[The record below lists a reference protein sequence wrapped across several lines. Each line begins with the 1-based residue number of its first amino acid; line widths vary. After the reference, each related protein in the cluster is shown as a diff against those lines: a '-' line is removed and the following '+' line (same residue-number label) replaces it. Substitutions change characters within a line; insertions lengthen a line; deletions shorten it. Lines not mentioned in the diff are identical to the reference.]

1 MIHFLFLLYLPF
13 SHAAKD
19 LAWYSTSNGVG
30 GLSSRS
36 VINPPLQAATAI
48 DFCQLPVDT
57 GKCSQQ
63 LVRYYYD
70 ATVDECKRFTFSG
83 CGGNSNRFMRR
94 AHCRN
99 RCVKQPNK
107 LEFQE
112 LKHRRTVTTS
122 TPIPLKKV
130 EEVTEETITATEKR
144 QPVTVPVRKVDIV
157 QSGHENGLCQ
167 DCDPLYGT
175 CIDGKCGCMKGFRS
189 LGKVCIDLNECD
201 NGAVCGPNARCVNE
215 IGSFQCVCDAGFSTD
230 GDCKIGQEACMD
242 EFDVNLTEEDCNNG
256 KQEIKYYYDS
266 ESVQCKQFFYGGC
279 KTKSR
284 NFFADLQTCD
294 VICVSNQRDYL
305 ESKGQPLHHPTH
317 QLSSEVTNEL
327 KSNHYKIDLFSS
339 PSSPVRPNRPLS
351 ADDWPLK
358 PVTLKPALNLD
369 FTEGHTKSTD
379 EKIKEAKD
387 AEKLVRELTPD
398 HNICELKF
406 EPVLREECIS
416 AEWAEKFFWNSE
428 FRDCEP
434 FWYDSSCD
442 PRDRAGKNY
451 FETFEECKKRCD
463 GTQES
468 TYITPTEIAKEVDHK
483 EEERKENEEEGKIEE
498 EKLETTTKALE
509 EENDENGFFFKVKP
523 QNYLEDVLS
532 TEKDDALNKPNG
544 FNPNEFLKMNIEKV
558 SDDGLKKIV
567 PKVVP
572 TEENEEE
579 DNIKKQDK
587 IEHDILDNL
596 KKKEEKETEGEVILS
611 EPSTCELEYDAD
623 LRNECTSAD
632 WTELFYWN
640 EQFKECEAFWYDSSC
655 GEPDYEKKN
664 LFKNWDDCNNK
675 CVKKIGKT
683 ATRTIPFITTTT
695 STTTTTTATTTAT
708 PTTSSIMLEETRRP
722 SYNQND
728 PLNLILNKAL
738 KPDESSELPEKF
750 PPNHEK
756 TFVNFAMKSE
766 VTATTKFDRL
776 KYMAEFRKKLLA
788 LPDNFSTT
796 TKLISPTSVP
806 STTSKK
812 STSTAQETTVT
823 QTPKT
828 TTSMDSIETTTTSF
842 DDFVEAE
849 KKRVLATIKM
859 LDRPDDLCDEPLH
872 PKLEEDCKNDQW
884 EIKWFFNSDRSA
896 CKSFW
901 YGGCEVESRNFFP
914 DHANCRHTCAH
925 KYGTPASFSPKVFI
939 PLGDLS
945 TPVPPRKDRLTTSL
959 KLTYPHSEDLFPNQ
973 NHVSVVELDGNFQR
987 LEEQDRLR
995 LSPTRPYKQK
1005 DQIPTEPNIVNISEG
1020 DKMEIA
1026 PAFYS
1031 HIDRVVHDM
1040 KSGGHPGYSKPEE
1053 FVRRIEAASNDYI
1066 KYDFQKPEVVTV
1078 IDKSPPTV
1086 PTRPVKE
1093 TTVKSDPT
1101 TRMPS
1106 TRSIN
1111 DPCDDEYDPKWDED
1125 CLGDSWVVR
1134 SYYDPKAEKCKAFWY
1149 GGCHTSSR
1157 NIWFDKETCRTSC
1170 AHKFPTELPMFGG
1183 SQSGESFESTAEFV
1197 IASEAPSASSSS
1209 VSSSSN
1215 TAHISPEHRFKVDLD
1230 QKLAD
1235 IKKEHEGREDLDYSK
1250 IVQHPVTVAADCLEV
1265 FNQSL
1270 SKPCGDGKSWSNR
1283 YYYDKDTRSCRMFWS
1298 NGCFDSSKN
1307 NFDDLETCQWKC
1319 EGRHPQPAGKSCL
1332 DKFDERY
1339 LEDCRHGEFTNR
1351 FYFDHDR
1358 KKCVVFHWGGCQAKS
1373 QNFFADM
1380 NVCQDLCES
1389 PPREITQACIQP
1401 FDKTYE
1407 NSCSA
1412 EKPQQYYYFDSSS
1425 GICKMFWFGNC
1436 KGENENIFSTLESC
1450 QWICE
1455 RKREE
1460 RKPAICADKFDQKY
1474 TESCGNSQWT
1484 EKWYFD
1490 QSSGD
1495 CTSFWWDG
1503 CTSSSQNIFPDE
1515 KSCTSNCKHPG
1526 FEISS
1531 KLASEDSKFRCLEPV
1546 EIGNCQETY
1555 PAFYYDRTSRSC
1567 RPFAYSG
1574 CGGNSNRFM
1583 TVSQCEN
1590 LCFAFNSMNEAEVDC
1605 HLPMHIGYGK
1615 NEDSCLPQAGFRFY
1629 YDRNYGKCS
1638 QMWYLGCGGNA
1649 NNFYS
1654 YEICQRTCSQS
1665 VQPRELERK
1674 TRASSEVCFE
1684 AAGDRGICGKNSS
1697 TYPLQRWTYGAQKCT
1712 SFTYSGCGGNRN
1724 RFASQDLCEKT
1735 CKGLLNSNDPRI
1747 CSFPPDWG
1755 SCNQLRYVWFYN
1767 LTRGTCDQFLYGGCG
1782 GNPNRFETFEICQ
1795 KACEVTGTDPCMESL
1810 DRGSWCEAMS
1820 NRYYFNKRARQCK
1833 GFHYTGCGKSG
1844 NNFLTKEE
1852 CQTKCEKRF
1861 PRAAPAASKKKTKA
1875 KLPVGYSGSK
1885 PKDKTPMLR
1894 HINLNGFNQTYFK
1907 SEPQWMDYTSC
1918 YGYRYNVS
1926 GRDTVLNVHY
1936 CSLRG
1941 SSDCISESYRT
1952 TEGEEYCNILRPFL
1966 RGQNLYSFYFGLD
1979 SVNPLYRPKDGLSGR
1994 IQRKNETIAAVLVLK
2009 ANHCHE
2015 IC

>member
-1 MIHFLFLLYLPF
+1 MHFLFLLFLPF
-13 SHAAKD
+13 TLAVKD
-19 LAWYSTSNGVG
+19 LAWYSSST
-30 GLSSRS
+30 GLGSSS
-36 VINPPLQAATAI
+36 AIHSPLQASTAI
-48 DFCQLPVDT
+48 DFCQLPVDI

-70 ATVDECKRFTFSG
+70 PAVDECKRFTFSG

-107 LEFQE
+107 LVTVQE
-112 LKHRRTVTTS
+112 LKHRRTVTTT
-122 TPIPLKKV
+122 TPTSEKKV
-130 EEVTEETITATEKR
+130 EETEK
-144 QPVTVPVRKVDIV
+144 VIDSVKND
-157 QSGHENGLCQ
+157 NGVCQ
-167 DCDPLYGT
+167 GCDPLYGT

-242 EFDVNLTEEDCNNG
+242 EFDVSLTEEDCNNG
-256 KQEIKYYYDS
+256 KQEIKYYYDA

-294 VICVSNQRDYL
+294 IVCVSNQRDYIK
-305 ESKGQPLHHPTH
+305 SNGQSLHHPTH
-317 QLSSEVTNEL
+317 QISSDLNGGNDL

-339 PSSPVRPNRPLS
+339 PSSPVRPDRPLS
-351 ADDWPLK
+351 VDDWPLK
-358 PVTLKPALNLD
+358 PVTLKPALDLD
-369 FTEGHTKSTD
+369 FSVAHTKSVGQKM
-379 EKIKEAKD
+379 EEADK

-416 AEWAEKFFWNSE
+416 ADWSEKFFWNSE

-442 PRDRAGKNY
+442 PRDRAGKNF
-451 FETFEECKKRCD
+451 FESFDDCKKKCD
-463 GTQES
+463 GGQEA
-468 TYITPTEIAKEVDHK
+468 YVIPTEEEKV
-483 EEERKENEEEGKIEE
+483 EEEEKPIEE
-498 EKLETTTKALE
+498 EIVPEETTTTTTTTTSTKSPE
-509 EENDENGFFFKVKP
+509 DEHSFFFKVKP

-532 TEKDDALNKPNG
+532 TENEEDQSKQHHNG
-544 FNPNEFLKMNIEKV
+544 FNPNEFLKQNAEKV
-558 SDDGLKKIV
+558 ESEELKKVI
-567 PKVVP
+567 PNQDDTTEATKKV
-572 TEENEEE
+572 E
-579 DNIKKQDK
+579 
-587 IEHDILDNL
+587 IEQSSSDET
-596 KKKEEKETEGEVILS
+596 KKEEQVEKVLAT
-611 EPSTCELEYDAD
+611 PTTCDLEYDAD

-632 WTELFYWN
+632 WNELFYWN

-655 GEPDYEKKN
+655 GEPDFEKKN
-664 LFKNWDDCNNK
+664 LFKNYEDCNNK
-675 CVKKIGKT
+675 CVKKIG
-683 ATRTIPFITTTT
+683 ATVKKIATTTTTTTT
-695 STTTTTTATTTAT
+695 STTTTTTTAS
-708 PTTSSIMLEETRRP
+708 PTTSSILLEETKRP
-722 SYNQND
+722 NYKQND

-756 TFVNFAMKSE
+756 TFVNFAIKSE

-788 LPDNFSTT
+788 LPDNFSTSGKPST
-796 TKLISPTSVP
+796 PTSSPT
-806 STTSKK
+806 TTQKIDPTSHEKTEK
-812 STSTAQETTVT
+812 QSTSTAPT
-823 QTPKT
+823 Q
-828 TTSMDSIETTTTSF
+828 TTTTTTF

-849 KKRVLATIKM
+849 KKKVLETIKI
-859 LDRPDDLCDEPLH
+859 LDRPEDLCDEPLH

-884 EIKWFFNSDRSA
+884 EIKWFFNSDRGA

-925 KYGTPASFSPKVFI
+925 KYGTPASFSSKVYI
-939 PLGDLS
+939 PPGDLS
-945 TPVPPRKDRLTTSL
+945 TPIPPRKDRLTTSL
-959 KLTYPHSEDLFPNQ
+959 KLTYPHSENLFPEQKNGE
-973 NHVSVVELDGNFQR
+973 VVELDGNFQR
-987 LEEQDRLR
+987 LEEQRL
-995 LSPTRPYKQK
+995 LNLLPTPSYKPK
-1005 DQIPTEPNIVNISEG
+1005 GPLPTAGNIVNVSEG
-1020 DKMEIA
+1020 DKAEIE

-1040 KSGGHPGYSKPEE
+1040 KSGGHPGYTKPEE
-1053 FVRRIEAASNDYI
+1053 FVRRIESASNDYI
-1066 KYDFQKPEVVTV
+1066 KYDFQKPEVVTI

-1086 PTRPVKE
+1086 PTITSMEHTKTETPVKSE
-1093 TTVKSDPT
+1093 PT
-1101 TRMPS
+1101 NKTPT

-1134 SYYDPKAEKCKAFWY
+1134 SYYDAKAEACKAFWY

-1170 AHKFPTELPMFGG
+1170 AHKFATDSPMTGPG
-1183 SQSGESFESTAEFV
+1183 VHSNEV
-1197 IASEAPSASSSS
+1197 ISSSS
-1209 VSSSSN
+1209 KIQESSTSSSASSN
-1215 TAHISPEHRFKVDLD
+1215 TAHVSPEHRFKLDLD

-1235 IKKEHEGREDLDYSK
+1235 IKRDHEGREDLAYSK
-1250 IVQHPVTVAADCLEV
+1250 MVDHPVTVAAECLES
-1265 FNQSL
+1265 FNESL
-1270 SKPCGDGKSWSNR
+1270 SKPCGDGKTWSNR

-1298 NGCFDSSKN
+1298 NGCFSSSKN
-1307 NFDDLETCQWKC
+1307 NFDDQETCQWKC

-1358 KKCVVFHWGGCQAKS
+1358 KKCVAFHWGGCQSKS

-1380 NVCQDLCES
+1380 TVCQDLCES
-1389 PPREITQACIQP
+1389 PPRDLTQACIQP
-1401 FDKTYE
+1401 FDKNYE

-1412 EKPQQYYYFDSSS
+1412 EQPQQYYYFDSSS

-1460 RKPAICADKFDQKY
+1460 RKPAICADKFDHKY
-1474 TESCGNSQWT
+1474 TESCGNSQWK

-1490 QSSGD
+1490 QSSGE

-1555 PAFYYDRTSRSC
+1555 PAFYYDRTSRTC

-1629 YDRNYGKCS
+1629 YDRSYGKCS

-1665 VQPRELERK
+1665 NQPRELERK
-1674 TRASSEVCFE
+1674 TRASSEGRPKF
-1684 AAGDRGICGKNSS
+1684 GIRK
-1697 TYPLQRWTYGAQKCT
+1697 
-1712 SFTYSGCGGNRN
+1712 
-1724 RFASQDLCEKT
+1724 
-1735 CKGLLNSNDPRI
+1735 I
-1747 CSFPPDWG
+1747 
-1755 SCNQLRYVWFYN
+1755 
-1767 LTRGTCDQFLYGGCG
+1767 
-1782 GNPNRFETFEICQ
+1782 
-1795 KACEVTGTDPCMESL
+1795 
-1810 DRGSWCEAMS
+1810 
-1820 NRYYFNKRARQCK
+1820 RARVQQ
-1833 GFHYTGCGKSG
+1833 
-1844 NNFLTKEE
+1844 L
-1852 CQTKCEKRF
+1852 
-1861 PRAAPAASKKKTKA
+1861 
-1875 KLPVGYSGSK
+1875 
-1885 PKDKTPMLR
+1885 
-1894 HINLNGFNQTYFK
+1894 
-1907 SEPQWMDYTSC
+1907 
-1918 YGYRYNVS
+1918 
-1926 GRDTVLNVHY
+1926 
-1936 CSLRG
+1936 
-1941 SSDCISESYRT
+1941 
-1952 TEGEEYCNILRPFL
+1952 
-1966 RGQNLYSFYFGLD
+1966 
-1979 SVNPLYRPKDGLSGR
+1979 
-1994 IQRKNETIAAVLVLK
+1994 
-2009 ANHCHE
+2009 
-2015 IC
+2015 

>member
-1 MIHFLFLLYLPF
+1 MHLFLLFIP
-13 SHAAKD
+13 HVIAVKD
-19 LAWYSTSNGVG
+19 LAWYSANPV
-30 GLSSRS
+30 LSSS
-36 VINPPLQAATAI
+36 HLVGPAAIQAATRI

-70 ATVDECKRFTFSG
+70 AAVDECKRFTFSG

-107 LEFQE
+107 PEVQE
-112 LKHRRTVTTS
+112 LKHRRTVTSTTS
-122 TPIPLKKV
+122 TPFQTVNEESTV
-130 EEVTEETITATEKR
+130 EPSATKR
-144 QPVTVPVRKVDIV
+144 LPVTLPVKKLELV
-157 QSGHENGLCQ
+157 QSGHGNGLCQ

-175 CIDGKCGCMKGFRS
+175 CLDGKCGCMKGFRS

-256 KQEIKYYYDS
+256 KQEINLNPTTYFSKF
-266 ESVQCKQFFYGGC
+266 K
-279 KTKSR
+279 
-284 NFFADLQTCD
+284 TCD

-305 ESKGQPLHHPTH
+305 KSKGQSLSHHPV
-317 QLSSEVTNEL
+317 LEISSDLNNGNDL

-339 PSSPVRPNRPLS
+339 PSSPVTPNRPLS

-358 PVTLKPALNLD
+358 PITLKPALNLD
-369 FTEGHTKSTD
+369 FSQGKTKSTA
-379 EKIKEAKD
+379 EKHKEADD
-387 AEKLVRELTPD
+387 AEILVHQLTPE
-398 HNICELKF
+398 HNSCDLKF

-416 AEWAEKFFWNSE
+416 ADWAEKFFWNSE
-428 FRDCEP
+428 FKDCEP

-442 PRDRAGKNY
+442 PRDRAGKNF
-451 FETFEECKKRCD
+451 FETFEDCKNKCD
-463 GTQES
+463 GVQS
-468 TYITPTEIAKEVDHK
+468 QYVVPITTVPDEQS
-483 EEERKENEEEGKIEE
+483 KIEE
-498 EKLETTTKALE
+498 VETSETPGIVDETTTTAAPE
-509 EENDENGFFFKVKP
+509 EESEENGFFFKVKP

-532 TEKDDALNKPNG
+532 SETEETQHYG
-544 FNPNEFLKMNIEKV
+544 FNPNEFLKQNSQNQKPTEITEILRILPAQTEHDEA
-558 SDDGLKKIV
+558 SELKK
-567 PKVVP
+567 
-572 TEENEEE
+572 E
-579 DNIKKQDK
+579 DK
-587 IEHDILDNL
+587 IEHDILEHL
-596 KKKEEKETEGEVILS
+596 KNKEPTEKVLS
-611 EPSTCELEYDAD
+611 TPSTCDLEYDDA

-632 WTELFYWN
+632 WTELYYWN
-640 EQFKECEAFWYDSSC
+640 AQFKECEAFWYDSSC
-655 GEPDYEKKN
+655 GDQDFSKKN
-664 LFKNWDDCNNK
+664 LFKNFDDCNNQ
-675 CVKKIGKT
+675 CVKKIGEALKKMDPET
-683 ATRTIPFITTTT
+683 TTTT
-695 STTTTTTATTTAT
+695 STTTTTTTAPTTTK
-708 PTTSSIMLEETRRP
+708 MEEPKR
-722 SYNQND
+722 SNYKQSD

-738 KPDESSELPEKF
+738 NPDESSELPEKF
-750 PPNHEK
+750 PPAHEQG
-756 TFVNFAMKSE
+756 FVNFAIKSE

-796 TKLISPTSVP
+796 PKQSSPTSSPTTTRMRSP
-806 STTSKK
+806 STHK
-812 STSTAQETTVT
+812 STVSQATKTASSTPQS
-823 QTPKT
+823 P
-828 TTSMDSIETTTTSF
+828 STTTSF
-842 DDFVEAE
+842 DDFVEKE
-849 KKRVLATIKM
+849 KKTVLETIKI
-859 LDRPDDLCDEPLH
+859 LDRPEDLCDEPLH

-884 EIKWFFNSDRSA
+884 EIQWFFNSDRGA

-901 YGGCEVESRNFFP
+901 YGGCEIESRNFFP
-914 DHANCRHTCAH
+914 DHANCRHSCAH
-925 KYGTPASFSPKVFI
+925 KYATPASFSSKVYI
-939 PLGDLS
+939 PPGELS

-959 KLTYPHSEDLFPNQ
+959 KLTYPHSEDLFPSEE
-973 NHVSVVELDGNFQR
+973 HSTVVELDGNFQR
-987 LEEQDRLR
+987 TEKQERIRLF
-995 LSPTRPYKQK
+995 PTKTFRPRA
-1005 DQIPTEPNIVNISEG
+1005 PTPTASNIVNVSEG
-1020 DKMEIA
+1020 EKTETA

-1040 KSGGHPGYSKPEE
+1040 KTGEHPGYTKPEE
-1053 FVRRIEAASNDYI
+1053 FVRRIESASNDYI
-1066 KYDFQKPEVVTV
+1066 KYDLQKPDVVTI

-1086 PTRPVKE
+1086 PSRKE
-1093 TTVKSDPT
+1093 RTERTEVTTKL
-1101 TRMPS
+1101 PS

-1125 CLGDSWVVR
+1125 CLGDTWVVR
-1134 SYYDPKAEKCKAFWY
+1134 SYYDSKAEKCKAFWY

-1170 AHKFPTELPMFGG
+1170 AHKFPTDMPMYGGAQSSEVSAEILP
-1183 SQSGESFESTAEFV
+1183 SPQEENSSKET
-1197 IASEAPSASSSS
+1197 SSSS
-1209 VSSSSN
+1209 SSSSSSN

-1230 QKLAD
+1230 QKFAD
-1235 IKKEHEGREDLDYSK
+1235 VKREHEGREDLAYSQM
-1250 IVQHPVTVAADCLEV
+1250 VQHPVTVSADCLEV
-1265 FNQSL
+1265 YNASL

-1283 YYYDKDTRSCRMFWS
+1283 YFYDKDTRSCRMFWS
-1298 NGCFDSSKN
+1298 NGCFSSSKN

-1358 KKCVVFHWGGCQAKS
+1358 KKCVAFHWGGCQSKS

-1380 NVCQDLCES
+1380 TVCQDLCES
-1389 PPREITQACIQP
+1389 PPRELTQACLQP
-1401 FDKTYE
+1401 FDTTYE
-1407 NSCSA
+1407 TSCSA
-1412 EKPQQYYYFDSSS
+1412 EKPQQYYYFDMSS

-1436 KGENENIFSTLESC
+1436 KGENQNIFSTLEAC

-1455 RKREE
+1455 RKRDE
-1460 RKPAICADKFDQKY
+1460 RKPAICADKFDTKY
-1474 TESCGNSQWT
+1474 TESCGDSQWT

-1495 CTSFWWDG
+1495 CSSFWWDE

-1531 KLASEDSKFRCLEPV
+1531 KLATEESKFRCLEPV
-1546 EIGNCQETY
+1546 EIGSCQETY
-1555 PAFYYDRTSRSC
+1555 PAFYYDRASRTC

-1665 VQPRELERK
+1665 DVPRELERK

-1684 AAGDRGICGKNSS
+1684 PPGDRGICGKNSS
-1697 TYPLQRWTYGAQKCT
+1697 TNPLKRWTYGNQKCT

-1724 RFASQDLCEKT
+1724 RFATQDICENT
-1735 CKGLLNSNDPRI
+1735 CNGLMNSNDPRI
-1747 CSFPPDWG
+1747 CSFSPDWG

-1782 GNPNRFETFEICQ
+1782 GNPNRFDTFEICQ

-1861 PRAAPAASKKKTKA
+1861 PRAAPSKKKAKV
-1875 KLPVGYSGSK
+1875 KLPVGYSGAK

-1894 HINLNGFNQTYFK
+1894 HINLNGNNQTYFK
-1907 SEPQWMDYTSC
+1907 SEPQWMDYSSC
-1918 YGYRYNVS
+1918 YGYRYNVT
-1926 GRDTVLNVHY
+1926 GRDTILNVHY
-1936 CSLRG
+1936 CAIRG
-1941 SSDCISESYRT
+1941 SADCISESYRS

-1979 SVNPLYRPKDGLSGR
+1979 SVNPMYRPKDGLSGR

-2009 ANHCHE
+2009 ANQCHE

>member
-1 MIHFLFLLYLPF
+1 MHFFFLLFLPF
-13 SHAAKD
+13 TLAVKD
-19 LAWYSTSNGVG
+19 LAWYSSST
-30 GLSSRS
+30 GLGSSSS
-36 VINPPLQAATAI
+36 VIHSPLQAATAI
-48 DFCQLPVDT
+48 DFCQLPVDI

-70 ATVDECKRFTFSG
+70 PAVDECKRFTFSG

-107 LEFQE
+107 LVTVQE
-112 LKHRRTVTTS
+112 LKHRRTVTTT
-122 TPIPLKKV
+122 TPADEKKV
-130 EEVTEETITATEKR
+130 EETEK
-144 QPVTVPVRKVDIV
+144 DID
-157 QSGHENGLCQ
+157 SAKNDNGVCQ
-167 DCDPLYGT
+167 GCDPLYGT
-175 CIDGKCGCMKGFRS
+175 CIDGKCGCMKGFRP

-201 NGAVCGPNARCVNE
+201 NGAVCGANARCVNE
-215 IGSFQCVCDAGFSTD
+215 IGSFQCVCDAGFSID

-256 KQEIKYYYDS
+256 KQEIKYYYDA
-266 ESVQCKQFFYGGC
+266 ETVQCKQFFYGGC

-294 VICVSNQRDYL
+294 IVCVSSQRDYIQ
-305 ESKGQPLHHPTH
+305 SNGQSLHHPTH
-317 QLSSEVTNEL
+317 QISSDLNGGYDL

-339 PSSPVRPNRPLS
+339 PSSPVRPDRPLS
-351 ADDWPLK
+351 VDDWPLK
-358 PVTLKPALNLD
+358 PVTLKPALDLD
-369 FTEGHTKSTD
+369 FSVAHTKSVGQKM
-379 EKIKEAKD
+379 EE
-387 AEKLVRELTPD
+387 AEKAEELVRELTPD

-416 AEWAEKFFWNSE
+416 ADWSEKFFWNSD

-442 PRDRAGKNY
+442 PRDRAGKNF
-451 FETFEECKKRCD
+451 FESFDDCKKKCD
-463 GTQES
+463 GGQGDYVVPIE
-468 TYITPTEIAKEVDHK
+468 KEKEDEVEERVEV
-483 EEERKENEEEGKIEE
+483 EEEEPVEEEIVPE
-498 EKLETTTKALE
+498 ETTTPTTTTTTLTKSPE
-509 EENDENGFFFKVKP
+509 DEHSFFFKVKP

-532 TEKDDALNKPNG
+532 TEKDEDQSKQHHNG
-544 FNPNEFLKMNIEKV
+544 FNPNEFLKQNAKKV
-558 SDDGLKKIV
+558 ETEELKKII
-567 PKVVP
+567 PKQEET
-572 TEENEEE
+572 TEAT
-579 DNIKKQDK
+579 
-587 IEHDILDNL
+587 
-596 KKKEEKETEGEVILS
+596 KKEEIEHSILEELKKE
-611 EPSTCELEYDAD
+611 EPVEKVLAAPTTCDLEYDAD

-632 WTELFYWN
+632 WNELFYWN

-655 GEPDYEKKN
+655 GEPDFEKKN
-664 LFKNWDDCNNK
+664 IFKNYEDCNNK
-675 CVKKIGKT
+675 CVKKIGET
-683 ATRTIPFITTTT
+683 AKKIATTTTATTTT
-695 STTTTTTATTTAT
+695 STTTTTTTTAS
-708 PTTSSIMLEETRRP
+708 PTTSSVLLEETKRP
-722 SYNQND
+722 NYKQTD

-756 TFVNFAMKSE
+756 TFVNFAIKSE

-788 LPDNFSTT
+788 LPDNFSTPGKPSTPTSAPT
-796 TKLISPTSVP
+796 TKKKIDPT
-806 STTSKK
+806 THEITEKQ
-812 STSTAQETTVT
+812 STSTAST
-823 QTPKT
+823 Q
-828 TTSMDSIETTTTSF
+828 TTTTTTF
-842 DDFVEAE
+842 NDFVEAE
-849 KKRVLATIKM
+849 KKKVLETIKI
-859 LDRPDDLCDEPLH
+859 LDRPEDLCDEPLH

-884 EIKWFFNSDRSA
+884 EIKWFFNSDRGA

-925 KYGTPASFSPKVFI
+925 KYGTPASFSSKVYI
-939 PLGDLS
+939 PPGGLS
-945 TPVPPRKDRLTTSL
+945 TPIPPRKDRLTTSL
-959 KLTYPHSEDLFPNQ
+959 KLTYPHSEDLFPEQ
-973 NHVSVVELDGNFQR
+973 KHRKVVELDGNFQR
-987 LEEQDRLR
+987 LEEQRLLR
-995 LSPTRPYKQK
+995 LLPTPSFKTK
-1005 DQIPTEPNIVNISEG
+1005 GPLPTAGNIVNVSEG
-1020 DKMEIA
+1020 DKAEIE

-1040 KSGGHPGYSKPEE
+1040 KSGGHPGYTKPEE
-1053 FVRRIEAASNDYI
+1053 FVRRIESASNDYI
-1066 KYDFQKPEVVTV
+1066 KYDFQKPEVVTI

-1086 PTRPVKE
+1086 PTITWMEQTKQ
-1093 TTVKSDPT
+1093 TTPLKSEPT
-1101 TRMPS
+1101 NKTPT

-1134 SYYDPKAEKCKAFWY
+1134 SYYDAKAKACKAFWY

-1170 AHKFPTELPMFGG
+1170 AHKFATDFPMT
-1183 SQSGESFESTAEFV
+1183 GEDHSKEV
-1197 IASEAPSASSSS
+1197 ISSSS
-1209 VSSSSN
+1209 EIQESSTSSSSSSDSASSN
-1215 TAHISPEHRFKVDLD
+1215 TAHVSPEHRFKLDLD

-1235 IKKEHEGREDLDYSK
+1235 IKRDHEGREDLAYSK
-1250 IVQHPVTVAADCLEV
+1250 MVDHPVTVAAECLES
-1265 FNQSL
+1265 FNETL
-1270 SKPCGDGKSWSNR
+1270 SKPCGDGKTWSNR

-1298 NGCFDSSKN
+1298 NGCFSSSKN
-1307 NFDDLETCQWKC
+1307 NFDDQETCQWKC

-1358 KKCVVFHWGGCQAKS
+1358 KKCVAFHWGGCQSKS

-1380 NVCQDLCES
+1380 TVCQDLCES
-1389 PPREITQACIQP
+1389 PPRELTQACIQP
-1401 FDKTYE
+1401 FDKNYE

-1412 EKPQQYYYFDSSS
+1412 EQPQQYYYFDASS

-1460 RKPAICADKFDQKY
+1460 RKPAICADKFDHKY
-1474 TESCGNSQWT
+1474 TESCGNSQWK

-1531 KLASEDSKFRCLEPV
+1531 KLASQDSKFRCLEPV

-1555 PAFYYDRTSRSC
+1555 PAFYYDRTSRTC

-1629 YDRNYGKCS
+1629 YDRSYGKCS

-1654 YEICQRTCSQS
+1654 YEICQRTCSRS
-1665 VQPRELERK
+1665 NQPRELERK

-1684 AAGDRGICGKNSS
+1684 APGDKGICGKNSS
-1697 TYPLQRWTYGAQKCT
+1697 SYPLQRWTYGAQKCT

-1724 RFASQDLCEKT
+1724 RFATQNSCEQT

-1861 PRAAPAASKKKTKA
+1861 PRAAPPSKKKAKV

-1894 HINLNGFNQTYFK
+1894 HINLNGLNQTYFK

-1936 CSLRG
+1936 CSIQG

-1952 TEGEEYCNILRPFL
+1952 TEGEEFCNIIRPFL

-1979 SVNPLYRPKDGLSGR
+1979 SVNPMYRPKDGLSGR
-1994 IQRKNETIAAVLVLK
+1994 IQRKNETIAAILVLR
-2009 ANHCHE
+2009 ANQCHE